1 LIKYTKVK
9 KNTPPRE
16 LIHRLIILLLITS
29 PLLTLGQEVS
39 PKNMNPGWALHLG
52 AGHLYGGNL
61 GLLAERQ
68 FLLKP
73 KCRISPFVSNG
84 LAEGGKD
91 FKNQRYFWYGFSTG
105 CLMELGQ
112 KHRIIFGP
120 HFVMQTLVGKNI
132 AAEKSQLPGAS
143 FVLGYKITTDK
154 GWIFQVYLGNLYS
167 QDDDAFSSDLSYSHR
182 SHGGIGLGYK
192 W

>member
-1 LIKYTKVK
+1 MKMN
-9 KNTPPRE
+9 NTLHMSIE
-16 LIHRLIILLLITS
+16 KSIVILLLLFPCS
-29 PLLTLGQEVS
+29 FFGQESS
-39 PKNMNPGWALHLG
+39 PKSHNPGWALHLG

-84 LAEGGKD
+84 VAEGGKD
-91 FKNQRYFWYGFSTG
+91 FKNQRYFWYGVSTG

-112 KHRIIFGP
+112 KHRFIFGP
-120 HFVMQTLVGKNI
+120 HFVMQSLIGKNI
-132 AAEKSQLPGAS
+132 ATEKSQLPGAS

-154 GWIFQVYLGNLYS
+154 GWIFQVYMGNLYS
-167 QDDDAFSSDLSYSHR
+167 QDDDPFSSDLRYSHR
-182 SHGGIGLGYK
+182 SHGGIGFGYK